1 MNNPYLRSVLIV
13 SLFISILSTIA
24 LLVGLWNDSYSISNF
39 GSIDTSSSTWVFIEK
54 PNMYRDI
61 SKIFNYIEI
70 ISTIPFYFFYLI
82 IDPYLVASV
91 LFTIGLIIFFIFWSI
106 VLYFFTY
113 LYAQFIKKNL
123 ITENKNYNLL
133 IMICILVTV
142 LLSVAQHMI
151 EFYVLGL

>member
-91 LFTIGLIIFFIFWSI
+91 LFTIGPIIVFIFWSI

-113 LYAQFIKKNL
+113 LYAEFIKKNL